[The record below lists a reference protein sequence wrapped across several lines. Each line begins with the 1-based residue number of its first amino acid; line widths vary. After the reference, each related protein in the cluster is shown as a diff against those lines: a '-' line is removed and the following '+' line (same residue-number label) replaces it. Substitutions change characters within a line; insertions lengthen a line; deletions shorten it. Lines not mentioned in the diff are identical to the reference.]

1 MHVLST
7 QNRPDWAKSVVGNV
21 CGKPWQWKGNRTM
34 AKVEKSI
41 SINAPVAKVFAYVG
55 DPRTAPEFVPS
66 IVEVKDVTGEGVGQ
80 YYRWTYKMIGM
91 RFQGESTITEYVPD
105 TKVVHKSKG
114 GIASTW
120 TWTFEP
126 ENGGTKVNLTV
137 EYTIPV
143 PVLGKFAEMLVL
155 RQNEREADLGMASLK
170 ARLEA

>member
-1 MHVLST
+1 
-7 QNRPDWAKSVVGNV
+7 
-21 CGKPWQWKGNRTM
+21 
-34 AKVEKSI
+34 
-41 SINAPVAKVFAYVG
+41 
-55 DPRTAPEFVPS
+55 
-66 IVEVKDVTGEGVGQ
+66 
-80 YYRWTYKMIGM
+80 M

-143 PVLGKFAEMLVL
+143 PVLGKFAERLVL